1 MKANYSKLPTQYA
14 QAVNDN
20 KKYRRMIVTRLF
32 MAVALVLNDICGFGT
47 VRIVRVLKGLAEIIN
62 GYAIFSATMNK
73 DMAAEL
79 ADRGIVLPDEFI
91 FEESKEE

>member
-1 MKANYSKLPTQYA
+1 MKANYDKPKTDYA
-14 QAVNDN
+14 LAVEAN
-20 KKYRRMIVTRLF
+20 KQYRRMIVTRLF

-62 GYAIFSATMNK
+62 GYAVFSATMNK

-79 ADRGIVLPDEFI
+79 LDRGIELPAELLGEDK
-91 FEESKEE
+91 ESM